1 MSKLSPNRKL
11 LSLFGY
17 IAPAEHRLSIGAN
30 LTPVFLQYLFY
41 SIHAYN
47 LGLTFTKSAI
57 LLLYLRIFS
66 FRTTRV
72 LCYIVMAVVIMYGI
86 QAILTG
92 IFTCIPVQAFWD
104 KSIPVWPDTPISVQ
118 KPAIADKPG

>member
-1 MSKLSPNRKL
+1 MSKLLPNRKL

-17 IAPAEHRLSIGAN
+17 IAPPEHRLPIAN
-30 LTPVFLQYLFY
+30 VTPVFLQYLFY

-57 LLLYLRIFS
+57 LLLYLRIFA
-66 FRTTRV
+66 FRTTRI

-104 KSIPVWPDTPISVQ
+104 KSIPVRPNTPISV
-118 KPAIADKPG
+118 